1 MKKVIKLELLNDKQ
15 ETVVYKQPLVSA
27 RKVREALDIQV
38 SQEELGFTPD
48 VLDRTV
54 DYVASIFENVTSDMI
69 WDGLMSWELMP
80 ELQRVIAE
88 VLGADGN
95 LQQENQ

>member
-27 RKVREALDIQV
+27 RKVREAIDIQV
-38 SQEELGFTPD
+38 LIEESGFQTD
-48 VLDRTV
+48 VLDKTV
-54 DYVASIFENVTSDMI
+54 EYVAGIFDDVTPDMI

-80 ELQRVIAE
+80 ELQRIMME
-88 VLGADGN
+88 VLGAEKN
-95 LQQENQ
+95 LQQVKQ

>member
-38 SQEELGFTPD
+38 SLEELGFTTD
-48 VLDRTV
+48 VLDSTV
-54 DYVASIFENVTSDMI
+54 AYVASIFDNVTPDMI

-80 ELQRVIAE
+80 ELQRVMME
-88 VLGADGN
+88 VIGADKN
-95 LQQENQ
+95 LQQANQ